1 VRELQGEEW
10 PRAQQQ
16 RKRIMGELRKQNRAN
31 DEVNDSETEKRALR
45 ELLHT
50 VKSGPQIDLPA
61 IDQDKETQLKLGR
74 LIAEM
79 KLKKYYR

>member
-1 VRELQGEEW
+1 
-10 PRAQQQ
+10 
-16 RKRIMGELRKQNRAN
+16 MGELRKQNRATEEAS
-31 DEVNDSETEKRALR
+31 DTEAEKRVLR
-45 ELLHT
+45 ELLRM
-50 VKSGPQIDLPA
+50 VRSGPQIDLPT